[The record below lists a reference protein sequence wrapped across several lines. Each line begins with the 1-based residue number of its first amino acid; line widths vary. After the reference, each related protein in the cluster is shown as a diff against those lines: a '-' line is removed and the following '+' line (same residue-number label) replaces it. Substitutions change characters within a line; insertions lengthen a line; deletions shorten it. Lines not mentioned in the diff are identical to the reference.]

1 MHMED
6 KFSEFISMRDKY
18 HKITERHR
26 TKYEVSQMKEYLR
39 YVRNEIHPI
48 LSREACEVIKGFYL
62 ALRQNNPSNS
72 FQITNRQ
79 L

>member
-1 MHMED
+1 
-6 KFSEFISMRDKY
+6 
-18 HKITERHR
+18 
-26 TKYEVSQMKEYLR
+26 MKEYLR

-79 L
+79 LESLIRLSMAKARL